1 MRYFIACNE
10 DKKSK
15 EVFLKIKNF
24 LKDYDSFIFTEE
36 NPEIVISIGGDGR
49 FLKIIRKF
57 LPIIEQVGFVG
68 ISTGKLGYLCDYKS
82 EEVDD
87 FLHSFVSK
95 TPYYDGRNLIKMKIG
110 KDEDYFLNEC
120 RIEKIFR
127 TLETEVLIN
136 DEYFENYSGNGL
148 IFSSPTGSTAYC
160 RSLNGPIINFHQSG
174 FLMGEIAPII
184 SSISNS
190 LNSFLLLSDK
200 DKVTLKGDFNM
211 CSIGGDHFNFIVTKQ
226 KIEEIEISLS
236 DKKVVLAHYKKFDFY
251 EKLKNSFIKRS

>member
-1 MRYFIACNE
+1 
-10 DKKSK
+10 
-15 EVFLKIKNF
+15 
-24 LKDYDSFIFTEE
+24 
-36 NPEIVISIGGDGR
+36 
-49 FLKIIRKF
+49 
-57 LPIIEQVGFVG
+57 
-68 ISTGKLGYLCDYKS
+68 
-82 EEVDD
+82 
-87 FLHSFVSK
+87 
-95 TPYYDGRNLIKMKIG
+95 MKIG

-127 TLETEVLIN
+127 TLEMEVLIN

-160 RSLNGPIINFHQSG
+160 RSLNGPIINFHQNG
-174 FLMGEIAPII
+174 FLMGEIAPIVN
-184 SSISNS
+184 SVSNS

-200 DKVTLKGDFNM
+200 DKVTLKGDFSM

-236 DKKVVLAHYKKFDFY
+236 DKRVVLAHYKKFDFY